1 MSSRTTTLIALLAC
15 ACIACESY
23 DPPPEVTLVV
33 SQTGTWALDAPLE
46 LTFSEPIKS
55 ETLKISIWPFELDEE
70 GEIATGVVPL
80 VDSCTLG
87 GDSCG
92 DLGLTLGADASSAE
106 LDLSVLFADRQGE
119 PYILEVHEGL
129 TDSGGKVR
137 ITRSRFDFQVS
148 PSSGSGPV
156 VAELNS
162 GVMLLVAD
170 RTEILPGVYLRLFV
184 DIVIDSDTGDA
195 WFAGTVAE
203 LDTASGAPPNTNDP
217 EVMGLYENEKGW
229 AISMTGKVTD
239 LEPGKFY
246 LETDP
251 QTVTVMVHGLI
262 WVQLQG
268 FRFEATVT
276 NGAEGD
282 RDYGEGLLTADTI
295 LLGDPTDP
303 DDLGEGAAALTMTG
317 IFAEEIDPALPQLCE
332 EDPCAEMTGYG
343 GDCQLVEPWE
353 KVPGCP

>member
-70 GEIATGVVPL
+70 GEIATDVVPL

-162 GVMLLVAD
+162 GVMLQTINLSRCSSHSRIQLNLFRIVELFGRFLSLRTWLQSRLVPVFPVSTW
-170 RTEILPGVYLRLFV
+170 RLRMN
-184 DIVIDSDTGDA
+184 S
-195 WFAGTVAE
+195 
-203 LDTASGAPPNTNDP
+203 
-217 EVMGLYENEKGW
+217 
-229 AISMTGKVTD
+229 
-239 LEPGKFY
+239 
-246 LETDP
+246 
-251 QTVTVMVHGLI
+251 QTH
-262 WVQLQG
+262 
-268 FRFEATVT
+268 
-276 NGAEGD
+276 
-282 RDYGEGLLTADTI
+282 
-295 LLGDPTDP
+295 
-303 DDLGEGAAALTMTG
+303 
-317 IFAEEIDPALPQLCE
+317 
-332 EDPCAEMTGYG
+332 
-343 GDCQLVEPWE
+343 
-353 KVPGCP
+353 